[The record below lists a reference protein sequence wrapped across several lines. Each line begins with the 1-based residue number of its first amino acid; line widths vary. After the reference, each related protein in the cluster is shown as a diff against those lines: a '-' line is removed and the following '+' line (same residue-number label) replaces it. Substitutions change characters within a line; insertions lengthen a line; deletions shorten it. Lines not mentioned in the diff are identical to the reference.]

1 LLDSEF
7 DSQQRAV
14 YKFLADA
21 AGSTRDWDILIGLV
35 EKNVDEELLSVLLQK
50 RTEAAKKSSET
61 LSHANIKNLLRD
73 ALSESNRELNTAAQ
87 RTVLKK
93 FARTRLSSAQDALRK
108 RMKRASQAQTSDYAS
123 FHEVRKAGKK
133 VRYLLEFF
141 EPLLRKKQ
149 RRDLKDLKRLQMR
162 LDALN
167 DVVASRDLLNS
178 HVASLPQAV
187 GAKPALRA
195 LHKEQK
201 KRVKAAAK
209 HF

>member
-1 LLDSEF
+1 L
-7 DSQQRAV
+7 
-14 YKFLADA
+14 KPP
-21 AGSTRDWDILIGLV
+21 
-35 EKNVDEELLSVLLQK
+35 
-50 RTEAAKKSSET
+50 SET
-61 LSHANIKNLLRD
+61 LSHANINNLLRD
-73 ALSESNRELNTAAQ
+73 APNRALSTDAQ

-93 FARTRLSSAQDALRK
+93 FARTRLSSAQDVLRK

-123 FHEVRKAGKK
+123 FHEVRKTGKK